1 MSRSALGAGR
11 PGLVWREN
19 LKRRARVDDP
29 RAVIGGAVGSWM
41 VYGFKGLRYLV
52 SRNYRTRVRAFW
64 HTHPE
69 RRAGGIR
76 RMILGAMLDV
86 FIIACVVLAVASQK

>member
-1 MSRSALGAGR
+1 VSIESKELNVDFPRAALGSAI
-11 PGLVWREN
+11 W
-19 LKRRARVDDP
+19 
-29 RAVIGGAVGSWM
+29 SWM

-52 SRNYRTRVRAFW
+52 SRSYRKRVRAFW
-64 HTHPE
+64 QIHPQ

-86 FIIACVVLAVASQK
+86 IIFACVVFAVASQK